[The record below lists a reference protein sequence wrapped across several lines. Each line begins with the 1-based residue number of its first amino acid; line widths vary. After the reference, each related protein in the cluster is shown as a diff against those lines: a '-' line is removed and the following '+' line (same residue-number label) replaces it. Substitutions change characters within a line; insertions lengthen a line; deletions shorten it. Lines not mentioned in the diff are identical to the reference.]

1 MARLKLSPPWI
12 EFYEKVNLLFEQD
25 PSVSVVYDEDEME
38 IRLYVEDADVA
49 TALTYLL
56 PSEKTFGNVVLKLT
70 VIPANDQQIYAAGFK
85 PNDADLIKV
94 ALKNNKAVSFIE
106 TVEGGLAFNATY
118 VVFENCV
125 VQYFDDNL
133 SKYNGIVSML
143 YEDIAR
149 DVFDG
154 LGGGIFFSTDIP
166 SNNQPLGRPLGEWP

>member
-38 IRLYVEDADVA
+38 IRLYVEDADAA

-70 VIPANDQQIYAAGFK
+70 VIPANDQQIYATGFK
-85 PNDADLIKV
+85 ANNADLIKA
-94 ALKNNKAVSFIE
+94 ALKNNEAVSFIKSI
-106 TVEGGLAFNATY
+106 EGGMEFNATY
-118 VVFENCV
+118 VVFENRV

-133 SKYNGIVSML
+133 SKYRGIVSTL
-143 YEDIAR
+143 YENIAR
-149 DVFDG
+149 DVFEVIDG
-154 LGGGIFFSTDIP
+154 VFFCTRCLTSNPSLGM
-166 SNNQPLGRPLGEWP
+166 LLLR